1 MSCSAEI
8 TENKIDFWGYQRAEK
23 RKMKSCWMWW
33 ENQRKEEG
41 WEEDEECGLRK
52 RGEEKRDRE
61 RKRERNFLKVIIN
74 AFWIF
79 YKTLKIVVDWHV
91 SHFTFCRMKIL
102 KWSGSDILI
111 YRETCH
117 LLV

>member
-61 RKRERNFLKVIIN
+61 RKRERNFFKVIII
-74 AFWIF
+74 AFWNF
-79 YKTLKIVVDWHV
+79 FKTLKIVVEWQLAIFPFV
-91 SHFTFCRMKIL
+91 EWKF
-102 KWSGSDILI
+102 WNEVGQI
-111 YRETCH
+111 Y
-117 LLV
+117 

>member
-1 MSCSAEI
+1 MLAKEHLK
-8 TENKIDFWGYQRAEK
+8 NKNSPFKPVKTTGRAGK

-61 RKRERNFLKVIIN
+61 RKRERNVLN
-74 AFWIF
+74 ADNKCI
-79 YKTLKIVVDWHV
+79 
-91 SHFTFCRMKIL
+91 
-102 KWSGSDILI
+102 
-111 YRETCH
+111 
-117 LLV
+117 